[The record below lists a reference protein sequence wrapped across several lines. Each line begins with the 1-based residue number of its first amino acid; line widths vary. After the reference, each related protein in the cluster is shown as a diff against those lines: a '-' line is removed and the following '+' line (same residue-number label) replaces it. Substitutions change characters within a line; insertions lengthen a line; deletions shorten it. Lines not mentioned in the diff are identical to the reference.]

1 VSDWSEAMVVR
12 SFTTSQAETAFFT
25 AYDRVL
31 AGWPVQ
37 TESLDVVSEFGS
49 THAQVCGPDD
59 APPLILL
66 HGGGA
71 TSTVWFANVAD
82 LAQSHRVYA
91 IDTIGD
97 AGRSRATGRP
107 ITNRHD
113 LMTWLDGV
121 LDGLGLL
128 GAAIVGHSYGGWIGL
143 SYALHAPQRVRA
155 LALLDPTQCF
165 AGLRTGYL
173 LRAVPVLVHPTVRS
187 MRRLLSWESA
197 GADLDPAWLEL
208 ISLGTASFPRS
219 KLVVG
224 PRPEPELLP
233 ACTVPTLILLAG
245 RSRAHDVEVVS
256 RSARQLMPR
265 AVITTLPGVSHHE
278 IPMRRAP
285 EVNRQLLSFIG

>member
-1 VSDWSEAMVVR
+1 MVVR
-12 SFTTSQAETAFFT
+12 SFTTPQAETRFFT

-31 AGWPVQ
+31 ARWPVR
-37 TESLDVVSEFGS
+37 TESLDLVSEFGS
-49 THAQVCGPDD
+49 THAQVCGPED

-71 TSTVWFANVAD
+71 TSTVWFANVVD

-97 AGRSRATGRP
+97 AGRSRADGRP
-107 ITNRHD
+107 IKNRQD

-128 GAAIVGHSYGGWIGL
+128 GAALVGHSYGGWIGL
-143 SYALHAPQRVRA
+143 NYALHAPQRVRA

-173 LRAVPVLVHPTVRS
+173 LRAIPVLAHPTVHG

-197 GADLDPAWLEL
+197 GGALDPTWLEL

-219 KLVVG
+219 SLVTG
-224 PRPEPELLP
+224 PRPEPELLA
-233 ACTVPTLILLAG
+233 ACTVPTLALFAE
-245 RSRAHDVEVVS
+245 RSRAHDVDVVA

-265 AVITTLPGVSHHE
+265 ALISTLPGVSHHQM
-278 IPMRRAP
+278 PFQKAP
-285 EVNRQLLSFIG
+285 EMNRELLRFIG